1 MSEQEEDVFTDINP
15 PSPHFFYM
23 MRCVPTSAGT
33 CSMEYEVY
41 RHKEASDEDFEHID
55 SFFKRVLDEDKH
67 LCNAAQKNLNAGVF
81 VNGQLHPH
89 LESAPLFFQNT
100 VRSLLRGH
108 RDQERKQGG
117 EIWPARQ
124 HSAGQATA
132 EDIAFCSG
140 LTCSSETSGVMEW

>member
-1 MSEQEEDVFTDINP
+1 
-15 PSPHFFYM
+15 M

-41 RHKEASDEDFEHID
+41 RHKEASDEDFEYID

-67 LCNAAQKNLNAGVF
+67 LCNAAQRNLNAGVF
-81 VNGQLHPH
+81 VNGQLHPD

-100 VRSLLRGH
+100 VRRLLMSH
-108 RDQERKQGG
+108 RDEEKNQKA

-124 HSAGQATA
+124 GSMGSATA
-132 EDIAFCSG
+132 EDIEFCSG
-140 LTCSSETSGVMEW
+140 LSCGEGSSKLEW